1 MALGVDLTR
10 LLYVTD
16 SVEAM
21 LLVESVR
28 RAVGIAEDRDEAL
41 AVRIINRLAESMK

>member
-10 LLYVTD
+10 LLHVTD
-16 SVEAM
+16 TVEAM
-21 LLVESVR
+21 LLVEAVR
-28 RAVGIAEDRDEAL
+28 RAVMVAEDRDDAL